1 MVELLLILVLSILL
15 NLDLENIQLIFVI
28 ITDNRGCQSLSLV
41 KLITTA
47 VFLFKVSRYAKLII
61 TSGTISCANGDTWAS
76 EFGTVLTDA
85 TPRLITN
92 WKHVPRGKFSK
103 LERKFFSYI

>member
-41 KLITTA
+41 KLITTTD
-47 VFLFKVSRYAKLII
+47 FLFKV
-61 TSGTISCANGDTWAS
+61 
-76 EFGTVLTDA
+76 DA
-85 TPRLITN
+85 LN
-92 WKHVPRGKFSK
+92 
-103 LERKFFSYI
+103 